1 MKARKT
7 VKAIN
12 PEESNQST
20 ERYFYSTSL
29 LGLKNV
35 FYCST
40 REPSEP
46 FTKSS
51 FVKSGVIWTDTEN
64 TWLVF
69 SYPLQQVFFEEHS
82 LTADFMRG

>member
-12 PEESNQST
+12 PEESTQST

-51 FVKSGVIWTDTEN
+51 FVTSGSTKVLI
-64 TWLVF
+64 V
-69 SYPLQQVFFEEHS
+69 
-82 LTADFMRG
+82 

>member
-7 VKAIN
+7 GKAIN

-40 REPSEP
+40 RESSEP

-51 FVKSGVIWTDTEN
+51 FIKRLPFQSFYHTLG
-64 TWLVF
+64 
-69 SYPLQQVFFEEHS
+69 QVRFFERIEKI
-82 LTADFMRG
+82 L

>member
-51 FVKSGVIWTDTEN
+51 TAKSGAI
-64 TWLVF
+64 
-69 SYPLQQVFFEEHS
+69 
-82 LTADFMRG
+82 